1 MTRFKQHTSLNPDFV
16 IKKLNEFFQEDN
28 IFEDITTEITQ
39 KNKQVHAILVA
50 REKLIFAGHQIIKQ
64 GFINCQ
70 TKDIINDGS
79 KLEAGETIATIKG
92 PIHEI
97 LKKKGLC
104 LI

>member
-50 REKLIFAGHQIIKQ
+50 REKLIFAGHQMIR
-64 GFINCQ
+64 
-70 TKDIINDGS
+70 
-79 KLEAGETIATIKG
+79 
-92 PIHEI
+92 
-97 LKKKGLC
+97 
-104 LI
+104 